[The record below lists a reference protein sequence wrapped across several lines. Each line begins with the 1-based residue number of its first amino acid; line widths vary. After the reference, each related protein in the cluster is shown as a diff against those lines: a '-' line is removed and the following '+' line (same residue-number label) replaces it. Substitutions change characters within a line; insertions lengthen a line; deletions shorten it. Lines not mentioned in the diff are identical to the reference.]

1 MESMI
6 RLENVHKIFGSL
18 QVLNGINIDVKKGE
32 VVVVIGPSGC
42 GKSTQL
48 RCINGLEQIDA
59 GRIVVKDIDI
69 TSKKVDWQVVR
80 QKVGMVFQSYNLYPH
95 LNVMRNLILS
105 PMKVQKKNKKEATE
119 YAEILLDRVGLLD
132 KRDVYPGQLSG
143 GQQQRI
149 AIVRALMMQ
158 PEVMLFDEVTSALD
172 PELINEV
179 LNVMIDLA
187 KSGMTMMVVTHEM
200 GFAKAVANKII
211 FMSNGVVAEEGP
223 PEEFFAHPKD
233 ERLKN
238 FLSKVLH

>member
-1 MESMI
+1 METMI
-6 RLENVHKIFGSL
+6 RLENVHKTFGSL
-18 QVLNGINIDVKKGE
+18 QVLNGINMEVKKGE

-48 RCINGLEQIDA
+48 RCINGLENIDA
-59 GRIVVKDIDI
+59 GRIMVKDIDI
-69 TSKKVDWQVVR
+69 TSGKVDWQVVR

-105 PMKVQKKNKKEATE
+105 PMKVQKKTKKEATE

-132 KRDVYPGQLSG
+132 KRDAYPGQLSG

-200 GFAKAVANKII
+200 GFAKAVANKIV

-223 PEEFFAHPKD
+223 PEEFFANPKD
-233 ERLKN
+233 ERLKS

>member
-1 MESMI
+1 MI
-6 RLENVHKIFGSL
+6 RLENVHKTFGSL
-18 QVLNGINIDVKKGE
+18 QVLNGINMEVKKGE

-48 RCINGLEQIDA
+48 RCINGLENIDA
-59 GRIVVKDIDI
+59 GRIMVKDIDI
-69 TSKKVDWQVVR
+69 TSGKVDWQVVR

-105 PMKVQKKNKKEATE
+105 PMKVQKKTKKEATE

-132 KRDVYPGQLSG
+132 KRDAYPGQLSG

-200 GFAKAVANKII
+200 GFAKAVANKIV

-223 PEEFFAHPKD
+223 PEEFFANPKD
-233 ERLKN
+233 ERLKS

>member
-1 MESMI
+1 METMI
-6 RLENVHKIFGSL
+6 RLENVHKTFGSL
-18 QVLNGINIDVKKGE
+18 QVLNGINMDVKKGE
-32 VVVVIGPSGC
+32 VIVVIGPSGC

-48 RCINGLEQIDA
+48 RCINGLEQIDT
-59 GRIVVKDIDI
+59 GRIMVKDIDI
-69 TSKKVDWQVVR
+69 TSGKVDWQVVR

-105 PMKVQKKNKKEATE
+105 PMRVQKKTKKEATE
-119 YAEILLDRVGLLD
+119 YAEILLDRVGLLE

-200 GFAKAVANKII
+200 GFAKAVANKIV

-233 ERLKN
+233 ERLKC